1 MFCANNEVV
10 TRNLKILTLLS
21 SSISLSYICKK
32 IAPMNFLRTFLASV
46 LGTFTALFLGGII
59 FFMLIAGI
67 ASVVN
72 SDDSSA
78 AMIQDNSVLSLKL
91 NLPIMDNVPGSQDFQ
106 VSLGLDAESIQLIDL
121 VTAIDLAKTNNK
133 IKGIHLRSDYL
144 VAGWAQTK
152 TLRDALLS
160 FKDSGKFVS
169 AYADFFTQKG
179 YYLASAADSIFVN
192 PNGGVEFKG
201 LASEVLYFKD
211 FEDEYGFK
219 MEVIRHGKYKSS
231 VEPYL
236 SNSMSEAN
244 RDQIGSL
251 IASFWETIGSE
262 IAQARSISVAE
273 LDAIATDLKANLVG
287 NALKVGLIDQISYKS
302 EYIELLKNKLGI
314 SEKDK
319 LKLVDYNDILAGNA
333 AHKKGVRDKIAIIY
347 AQGPILFGE
356 GNETQ
361 IGEQVFVEAIEE
373 AAKSKRVKAIVL
385 RVNSPGGSAMISD
398 ILWNALED
406 AKKKKPL
413 LVSMGNIAAS
423 GGYYIACNADTIFA
437 DPMTVTGSIG
447 VFATIPN
454 VKGFTDNIGIN
465 AEHVMT
471 HKNAVGYSPFEPIS
485 SGFRKSALEG
495 IEHVYNT
502 FKQRVADGRNLS
514 LEEVEALAQG
524 RVWTGLQAKENGL
537 VDELGGLGAAIEAA
551 AALAEIEEYNLTSYP
566 KVETDFDDIFTLMS
580 PFTAIETQIKSV
592 LPREFSAFIEASI
605 SEKNQAPR
613 IQVRIPFLLDIR

>member
-1 MFCANNEVV
+1 M
-10 TRNLKILTLLS
+10 S
-21 SSISLSYICKK
+21 PSISLSYICKK
-32 IAPMNFLRTFLASV
+32 IAPMNFIRTFFASV
-46 LGTFTALFLGGII
+46 LGTLTALFLGGII
-59 FFMLIAGI
+59 LFMLIAGI

-72 SDDSSA
+72 SDDSST

-121 VTAIDLAKTNNK
+121 VTAIELAKTNDK

-144 VAGWAQTK
+144 AAGWAQTK

-192 PNGGVEFKG
+192 PNGGVELKG

-219 MEVIRHGKYKSS
+219 MEVIRHGKYKSA

-236 SNSMSEAN
+236 SNSMSDAN
-244 RDQIGSL
+244 REQIGSL
-251 IASFWETIGSE
+251 IASLWETIGSE
-262 IAQARSISVAE
+262 IAEARNISVAE
-273 LDAIATDLKANLVG
+273 LDAIASDLKANLVG
-287 NALKVGLIDQISYKS
+287 NALKVGLIDHITYKS
-302 EYIELLKNKLGI
+302 EYIELLKSKLGL

-333 AHKKGVRDKIAIIY
+333 AHKKGVRDKIAVIY

-356 GNETQ
+356 GSETQ
-361 IGEQVFVEAIEE
+361 IGDQVFVEAIEE

-406 AKKKKPL
+406 AKKKKTL
-413 LVSMGNIAAS
+413 VVSMGNVAAS
-423 GGYYIACNADTIFA
+423 GGYYIACNANTIFA

-454 VKGFTDNIGIN
+454 IKGFTDDIGIK

-471 HKNAVGYSPFEPIS
+471 HENAVGYSPFEPIS
-485 SGFRKSALEG
+485 PGFRKSALES
-495 IEHVYNT
+495 IEHVYDT

-551 AALAEIEEYNLTSYP
+551 AVLAEIEEYNLTSYP
-566 KVETDFDDIFTLMS
+566 KIETDFDDIFALMS
-580 PFTAIETQIKSV
+580 PFAAIETQIKSV
-592 LPREFSAFIEASI
+592 LPREFSTFIEAST

-613 IQVRIPFLLDIR
+613 IQARIPFSLDIR

>member
-1 MFCANNEVV
+1 M
-10 TRNLKILTLLS
+10 S
-21 SSISLSYICKK
+21 PSISLSYICKK
-32 IAPMNFLRTFLASV
+32 IAPMNFIRTFFASV
-46 LGTFTALFLGGII
+46 LGTLTALFLGGII
-59 FFMLIAGI
+59 LFMLIAGI

-121 VTAIDLAKTNNK
+121 VTAIELAKTNDK

-144 VAGWAQTK
+144 AAGWAQTK
-152 TLRDALLS
+152 TLRDALFS

-192 PNGGVEFKG
+192 PNGGVELKG

-219 MEVIRHGKYKSS
+219 MEVIRHGKYKSA

-244 RDQIGSL
+244 REQIGSL
-251 IASFWETIGSE
+251 IASLWETIGSE
-262 IAQARSISVAE
+262 IAEARNISVAE
-273 LDAIATDLKANLVG
+273 LDAIASDLKANLVG
-287 NALKVGLIDQISYKS
+287 NALKVGLIDHISYKS
-302 EYIELLKNKLGI
+302 EYIELLKSKLGL

-333 AHKKGVRDKIAIIY
+333 AHKKGVRDKIAVIY

-356 GNETQ
+356 GSETQ
-361 IGEQVFVEAIEE
+361 IGDQVFVEAIEE

-413 LVSMGNIAAS
+413 VVSMGNVAAS
-423 GGYYIACNADTIFA
+423 GGYYIACNANTIFA

-454 VKGFTDNIGIN
+454 IKGFTDDIGIK

-485 SGFRKSALEG
+485 PGFRKSALES
-495 IEHVYNT
+495 IEHVYDT

-551 AALAEIEEYNLTSYP
+551 AVLAEIEEYNLTSYP
-566 KVETDFDDIFTLMS
+566 KIETDFDDIFALMS
-580 PFTAIETQIKSV
+580 PFAAIETQIKSV
-592 LPREFSAFIEASI
+592 LPREFSTFIEAST

-613 IQVRIPFLLDIR
+613 IQARIPFSLDIR

>member
-1 MFCANNEVV
+1 
-10 TRNLKILTLLS
+10 
-21 SSISLSYICKK
+21 
-32 IAPMNFLRTFLASV
+32 MNFIRTFFASV
-46 LGTFTALFLGGII
+46 LGTLTALFLGGII
-59 FFMLIAGI
+59 LFMLIAGI

-72 SDDSSA
+72 SNDSSA

-121 VTAIDLAKTNNK
+121 VTAIDLAKTNDK

-144 VAGWAQTK
+144 VAGWVQTK

-179 YYLASAADSIFVN
+179 YYLASASDSIFVN

-219 MEVIRHGKYKSS
+219 MEVIRHGKYKSA

-244 RDQIGSL
+244 REQIGSL
-251 IASFWETIGSE
+251 IASLWETIGSE
-262 IAQARSISVAE
+262 IAEARSISVAE
-273 LDAIATDLKANLVG
+273 LDVIATNLEANLLG

-302 EYIELLKNKLGI
+302 EYIELLKNKLGLL
-314 SEKDK
+314 EKDK
-319 LKLVDYNDILAGNA
+319 LKLVEYNDILAGNA

-361 IGEQVFVEAIEE
+361 IGDQVFVEAIEE

-413 LVSMGNIAAS
+413 VVSMGNVAAS

-454 VKGFTDNIGIN
+454 VKGFTDDIGIK

-485 SGFRKSALEG
+485 PGFRKSALES
-495 IEHVYNT
+495 IEHVYDT

-524 RVWTGLQAKENGL
+524 RVWTGLQAKKNGL

-551 AALAEIEEYNLTSYP
+551 AVLAEIEEYNLTSYP
-566 KVETDFDDIFTLMS
+566 KVETDFDDIFALMS
-580 PFTAIETQIKSV
+580 PFTAIETQIKSL

-605 SEKNQAPR
+605 SAKNQVPR
-613 IQVRIPFLLDIR
+613 IQARIPFSLDIR

>member
-1 MFCANNEVV
+1 M
-10 TRNLKILTLLS
+10 S
-21 SSISLSYICKK
+21 PSISLSYICKK
-32 IAPMNFLRTFLASV
+32 IAPMNFIRTFFASV
-46 LGTFTALFLGGII
+46 LGTLTALFLGGII
-59 FFMLIAGI
+59 LFMLIAGI

-121 VTAIDLAKTNNK
+121 VTAIELAKTNDK

-144 VAGWAQTK
+144 AAGWAQTK

-169 AYADFFTQKG
+169 AYADFLTQKG

-192 PNGGVEFKG
+192 PNGGVELKG

-219 MEVIRHGKYKSS
+219 MEVIRHGKYKSA

-244 RDQIGSL
+244 REQIGSL
-251 IASFWETIGSE
+251 IASLWETIGSE
-262 IAQARSISVAE
+262 IAEARNMSVAE
-273 LDAIATDLKANLVG
+273 LDAIASDLKANLVG
-287 NALKVGLIDQISYKS
+287 NALKVGLIDHISYKS
-302 EYIELLKNKLGI
+302 KYVELLKSKLGL

-333 AHKKGVRDKIAIIY
+333 AHKKGVRDKIAVIY

-356 GNETQ
+356 GSETQ
-361 IGEQVFVEAIEE
+361 IGDQVFVEAIEE

-413 LVSMGNIAAS
+413 VVSMGNVAAS
-423 GGYYIACNADTIFA
+423 GGYYIACNANTIFA

-454 VKGFTDNIGIN
+454 IKGFTDDIGIK

-485 SGFRKSALEG
+485 PGFRKSALES
-495 IEHVYNT
+495 IEHVYDT

-551 AALAEIEEYNLTSYP
+551 AVLAEIEEYNLTSYP
-566 KVETDFDDIFTLMS
+566 KIETDFDDIFALMS
-580 PFTAIETQIKSV
+580 PFAAIETQIKSV
-592 LPREFSAFIEASI
+592 LPREFSTFIEAST

-613 IQVRIPFLLDIR
+613 IQARIPFSLDIR

>member
-1 MFCANNEVV
+1 M
-10 TRNLKILTLLS
+10 S
-21 SSISLSYICKK
+21 PSISLSYICKK
-32 IAPMNFLRTFLASV
+32 IAPMNFIRTFFASV
-46 LGTFTALFLGGII
+46 LGTLTALFLGGII
-59 FFMLIAGI
+59 LFMLIAGI

-121 VTAIDLAKTNNK
+121 VTAIELAKTNDK

-144 VAGWAQTK
+144 AAGWAQTK

-192 PNGGVEFKG
+192 PNGGVELKG

-219 MEVIRHGKYKSS
+219 MEVIRHGKYKSA

-236 SNSMSEAN
+236 SNSMSDAN
-244 RDQIGSL
+244 REQIGSL
-251 IASFWETIGSE
+251 IASLWETIGSE
-262 IAQARSISVAE
+262 IAEARNISVAE
-273 LDAIATDLKANLVG
+273 LDAIASDLKANLIG
-287 NALKVGLIDQISYKS
+287 NALKVGLIDHITYKS
-302 EYIELLKNKLGI
+302 EYIELLKSKLGL

-333 AHKKGVRDKIAIIY
+333 AHKKGVRDKIAVIY

-356 GNETQ
+356 GSETQ
-361 IGEQVFVEAIEE
+361 IGDQVFVEAIEE

-406 AKKKKPL
+406 AKKKKTL
-413 LVSMGNIAAS
+413 VVSMGNVAAS
-423 GGYYIACNADTIFA
+423 GGYYIACNANTIFA

-454 VKGFTDNIGIN
+454 IKGFTDDIGIK

-471 HKNAVGYSPFEPIS
+471 HENAVGYSPFEPIS
-485 SGFRKSALEG
+485 PGFRKSALES
-495 IEHVYNT
+495 IEHVYDT

-551 AALAEIEEYNLTSYP
+551 AVLAEIEEYNLTSYP
-566 KVETDFDDIFTLMS
+566 KIETDFDDIFALMS
-580 PFTAIETQIKSV
+580 PFAAIETQIKSV
-592 LPREFSAFIEASI
+592 LPREFSTFIEAST

-613 IQVRIPFLLDIR
+613 IQARIPFSLDIR

>member
-1 MFCANNEVV
+1 
-10 TRNLKILTLLS
+10 
-21 SSISLSYICKK
+21 
-32 IAPMNFLRTFLASV
+32 MNFLRIFFASV
-46 LGTFTALFLGGII
+46 LGTLTALFLGGII
-59 FFMLIAGI
+59 LFMLIAGI

-78 AMIQDNSVLSLKL
+78 AMIQENSVLSLKL

-121 VTAIDLAKTNNK
+121 ITAIDLAKTNDK

-144 VAGWAQTK
+144 MAGWAQTK

-179 YYLASAADSIFVN
+179 YYLASVADSIFVN
-192 PNGGVEFKG
+192 PNGGVELKG

-219 MEVIRHGKYKSS
+219 MEVIRHGKYKSA

-244 RDQIGSL
+244 REQIGSL
-251 IASFWETIGSE
+251 IASLWETIGSE
-262 IAQARSISVAE
+262 IAEARKISVAE

-287 NALKVGLIDQISYKS
+287 NALKVGLIDQIAYKS
-302 EYIELLKNKLGI
+302 EYVELLKNKLGLL
-314 SEKDK
+314 EKDK

-361 IGEQVFVEAIEE
+361 IGDQVFVEAIEE

-398 ILWNALED
+398 ILWNALEE

-413 LVSMGNIAAS
+413 VVSMGNVAAS

-437 DPMTVTGSIG
+437 DPMTITGSIG

-454 VKGFTDNIGIN
+454 VKGFTDDIGIK

-485 SGFRKSALEG
+485 PGFRKSALEG
-495 IEHVYNT
+495 IEHVYDT

-551 AALAEIEEYNLTSYP
+551 AVLAEIEEYNLTSYP
-566 KVETDFDDIFTLMS
+566 KVETDFDDIFALMS
-580 PFTAIETQIKSV
+580 PFAAIETQIKSA
-592 LPREFSAFIEASI
+592 LPREFRAFIEAST

-613 IQVRIPFLLDIR
+613 IQARIPFSLDIR

>member
-1 MFCANNEVV
+1 M
-10 TRNLKILTLLS
+10 S
-21 SSISLSYICKK
+21 PSISLSYICKK
-32 IAPMNFLRTFLASV
+32 IAPMNFIRTFFASV
-46 LGTFTALFLGGII
+46 LGTLTALFLGGII
-59 FFMLIAGI
+59 LFMLIAGI

-121 VTAIDLAKTNNK
+121 VTAIELAKTNDK

-144 VAGWAQTK
+144 AAGWAQTK

-192 PNGGVEFKG
+192 PNGGVELKG

-219 MEVIRHGKYKSS
+219 MEVIRHGKYKSA

-244 RDQIGSL
+244 REQIGSL
-251 IASFWETIGSE
+251 IASLWETIGSE
-262 IAQARSISVAE
+262 IAEARNISVAE
-273 LDAIATDLKANLVG
+273 LDAIASDLKANLVG
-287 NALKVGLIDQISYKS
+287 NALKVGLIDHISYKS
-302 EYIELLKNKLGI
+302 EYIELLKSKLGL

-333 AHKKGVRDKIAIIY
+333 AHKKGVRDKIAVIY

-356 GNETQ
+356 GSETQ
-361 IGEQVFVEAIEE
+361 IGDQVFVEAIEE

-413 LVSMGNIAAS
+413 VVSMGNVAAS
-423 GGYYIACNADTIFA
+423 GGYYIACNANTIFA

-454 VKGFTDNIGIN
+454 IKGFTDDIGIK

-485 SGFRKSALEG
+485 PGFRKSALEG
-495 IEHVYNT
+495 IEHVYDT

-551 AALAEIEEYNLTSYP
+551 AVLAEIEEYNLTSYP
-566 KVETDFDDIFTLMS
+566 KIETDFDDIFALMS
-580 PFTAIETQIKSV
+580 PFAAIETQIKSV
-592 LPREFSAFIEASI
+592 LPREFSTFIEAST

-613 IQVRIPFLLDIR
+613 IQARIPFSLDIR

>member
-1 MFCANNEVV
+1 M
-10 TRNLKILTLLS
+10 S
-21 SSISLSYICKK
+21 PSISLSYICKK
-32 IAPMNFLRTFLASV
+32 IAPMNFIRTFFASV
-46 LGTFTALFLGGII
+46 LGTLTALFLGGII
-59 FFMLIAGI
+59 LFMLIAGI

-121 VTAIDLAKTNNK
+121 VTAIELAKTNDK

-144 VAGWAQTK
+144 AAGWAQTK

-192 PNGGVEFKG
+192 PNGGVELKG

-219 MEVIRHGKYKSS
+219 MEVIRHGKYKSA

-244 RDQIGSL
+244 REQIGSL
-251 IASFWETIGSE
+251 IASLWETIGSE
-262 IAQARSISVAE
+262 IAEARNISVAE
-273 LDAIATDLKANLVG
+273 LDAIASDLKANLVG
-287 NALKVGLIDQISYKS
+287 NALKVGLIDHVSYKS
-302 EYIELLKNKLGI
+302 EYIELLKSKLGL

-333 AHKKGVRDKIAIIY
+333 AHKKGVRDKIAVIY

-356 GNETQ
+356 GSETQ
-361 IGEQVFVEAIEE
+361 IGDQVFVEAIEE

-413 LVSMGNIAAS
+413 VVSMGNVAAS
-423 GGYYIACNADTIFA
+423 GGYYIACNANTIFA

-454 VKGFTDNIGIN
+454 IKGFTDDIGIK

-485 SGFRKSALEG
+485 PGFRKSALEG
-495 IEHVYNT
+495 IEHVYDT

-551 AALAEIEEYNLTSYP
+551 AVLAEIEEYNLTSYP
-566 KVETDFDDIFTLMS
+566 KVETDFDDIFALMS
-580 PFTAIETQIKSV
+580 PFAAIETQIKSV
-592 LPREFSAFIEASI
+592 LPREFSTFIEAST

-613 IQVRIPFLLDIR
+613 IQARIPFSLDIR

>member
-1 MFCANNEVV
+1 M
-10 TRNLKILTLLS
+10 S
-21 SSISLSYICKK
+21 PSISLSYICKK
-32 IAPMNFLRTFLASV
+32 IAPMNFIRTFFASV
-46 LGTFTALFLGGII
+46 LGTLTALFLGGII
-59 FFMLIAGI
+59 LFVLIAGI

-121 VTAIDLAKTNNK
+121 VTAIELAKTNDK

-144 VAGWAQTK
+144 AAGWAQTK

-192 PNGGVEFKG
+192 PNGGVELKG

-219 MEVIRHGKYKSS
+219 MEVIRHGKYKSA

-244 RDQIGSL
+244 REQIGSL
-251 IASFWETIGSE
+251 IASLWETIGSE
-262 IAQARSISVAE
+262 IAEARNISVAE
-273 LDAIATDLKANLVG
+273 LDAIASDLKANLVG
-287 NALKVGLIDQISYKS
+287 NALKVGLIDHVSYKS
-302 EYIELLKNKLGI
+302 EYIELLKSKLGL

-333 AHKKGVRDKIAIIY
+333 SHKKGVRDKIAVIY

-356 GNETQ
+356 GSETQ
-361 IGEQVFVEAIEE
+361 IGDQVFVEAIEE

-413 LVSMGNIAAS
+413 VVSMGNVAAS
-423 GGYYIACNADTIFA
+423 GGYYIACNANTIFA

-454 VKGFTDNIGIN
+454 IKGFTDDIGIK

-485 SGFRKSALEG
+485 PGFRKSALEG
-495 IEHVYNT
+495 IENVYDT

-551 AALAEIEEYNLTSYP
+551 AVLAEIEEYNLTSYP
-566 KVETDFDDIFTLMS
+566 KVETDFDDIFALMS
-580 PFTAIETQIKSV
+580 PFAAIETQIKSV
-592 LPREFSAFIEASI
+592 LPREFSTFIEAST

-613 IQVRIPFLLDIR
+613 IQVRIPFSLDIR

>member
-1 MFCANNEVV
+1 
-10 TRNLKILTLLS
+10 
-21 SSISLSYICKK
+21 
-32 IAPMNFLRTFLASV
+32 MNFIRTFFASV
-46 LGTFTALFLGGII
+46 LGTLTALFLGGII
-59 FFMLIAGI
+59 LFMLIAGI

-121 VTAIDLAKTNNK
+121 VTAIELAKTNDK

-144 VAGWAQTK
+144 AAGWAQTK

-192 PNGGVEFKG
+192 PNGGVELKG

-219 MEVIRHGKYKSS
+219 MEVIRHGKYKSA

-236 SNSMSEAN
+236 SNSMSDAN
-244 RDQIGSL
+244 REQIGSL
-251 IASFWETIGSE
+251 IASLWETIGSE
-262 IAQARSISVAE
+262 IAEARNISVAE
-273 LDAIATDLKANLVG
+273 LDAIASDLKANLIG
-287 NALKVGLIDQISYKS
+287 NALKVGLIDHITYKS
-302 EYIELLKNKLGI
+302 EYIELLKSKLGL

-333 AHKKGVRDKIAIIY
+333 AHKKGVRDKIAVIY

-356 GNETQ
+356 GSETQ
-361 IGEQVFVEAIEE
+361 IGDQVFVEAIEE

-406 AKKKKPL
+406 AKKKKTL
-413 LVSMGNIAAS
+413 VVSMGNVAAS
-423 GGYYIACNADTIFA
+423 GGYYIACNANTIFA

-454 VKGFTDNIGIN
+454 IKGFTDDIGIK

-471 HKNAVGYSPFEPIS
+471 HENAVGYSPFEPIS
-485 SGFRKSALEG
+485 PGFRKSALES
-495 IEHVYNT
+495 IEHVYDT

-551 AALAEIEEYNLTSYP
+551 AVLAEIEEYNLTSYP
-566 KVETDFDDIFTLMS
+566 KIETDFDDIFALMS
-580 PFTAIETQIKSV
+580 PFAAIETQIKSV
-592 LPREFSAFIEASI
+592 LPREFSTFIEAST

-613 IQVRIPFLLDIR
+613 IQARIPFSLDIR

>member
-1 MFCANNEVV
+1 
-10 TRNLKILTLLS
+10 
-21 SSISLSYICKK
+21 
-32 IAPMNFLRTFLASV
+32 MNFLRTFFASV
-46 LGTFTALFLGGII
+46 LGTLTALFLGGII
-59 FFMLIAGI
+59 LFMLIAGI

-78 AMIQDNSVLSLKL
+78 AMIQENSVLSLKL

-121 VTAIDLAKTNNK
+121 ITAIDLAKTNDK

-144 VAGWAQTK
+144 MAGWAQTK

-179 YYLASAADSIFVN
+179 YYLASVADSIFVN
-192 PNGGVEFKG
+192 PNGGVELKG

-219 MEVIRHGKYKSS
+219 MEVIRHGKYKSA

-244 RDQIGSL
+244 REQIGSL
-251 IASFWETIGSE
+251 IASLWGTIGSE
-262 IAQARSISVAE
+262 IAEARKISVTE

-287 NALKVGLIDQISYKS
+287 NALKVGLIDQIAYKS
-302 EYIELLKNKLGI
+302 EYVELLKNKLGLL
-314 SEKDK
+314 EKDK

-361 IGEQVFVEAIEE
+361 IGDQVFVEAIEE

-398 ILWNALED
+398 ILWNALEE

-413 LVSMGNIAAS
+413 VVSMGNVAAS

-437 DPMTVTGSIG
+437 DPMTITGSIG

-454 VKGFTDNIGIN
+454 VKGFTDDIGIK

-485 SGFRKSALEG
+485 PGFRKSALEG
-495 IEHVYNT
+495 IEHVYDT

-551 AALAEIEEYNLTSYP
+551 AVLAEIEEYNLTSYP
-566 KVETDFDDIFTLMS
+566 KVETDFDDIFALMS
-580 PFTAIETQIKSV
+580 PFAAIKTQIKSA
-592 LPREFSAFIEASI
+592 LPREFSAFIEAST
-605 SEKNQAPR
+605 SKKNQAPR
-613 IQVRIPFLLDIR
+613 IQARIPFSLDIR

>member
-1 MFCANNEVV
+1 M
-10 TRNLKILTLLS
+10 S
-21 SSISLSYICKK
+21 PSISLSYICKK
-32 IAPMNFLRTFLASV
+32 IAPMNFIRTFFASV
-46 LGTFTALFLGGII
+46 LGTLTALFLGGII
-59 FFMLIAGI
+59 LFMLIAGI

-121 VTAIDLAKTNNK
+121 VTAIELAKTNDK

-144 VAGWAQTK
+144 AAGWAQTK

-192 PNGGVEFKG
+192 PNGGVELKG

-219 MEVIRHGKYKSS
+219 MEVIRHGKYKSA

-244 RDQIGSL
+244 REQIGSL
-251 IASFWETIGSE
+251 IASLWETIGSE
-262 IAQARSISVAE
+262 IAEARNISVAE
-273 LDAIATDLKANLVG
+273 LDAIASDLKANLVG
-287 NALKVGLIDQISYKS
+287 NALKVGLIDHISYKS
-302 EYIELLKNKLGI
+302 EYIDLLKSKLGL

-319 LKLVDYNDILAGNA
+319 LKLVAYNDILAGNA
-333 AHKKGVRDKIAIIY
+333 AHKKGVRDKIAVIY

-356 GNETQ
+356 GSETQ
-361 IGEQVFVEAIEE
+361 IGDQVFVEAIEE

-413 LVSMGNIAAS
+413 VVSMGNVAAS
-423 GGYYIACNADTIFA
+423 GGYYIACNANTIFA

-454 VKGFTDNIGIN
+454 IKGFTDDIGIK

-471 HKNAVGYSPFEPIS
+471 HENAVGYSPFEPIS
-485 SGFRKSALEG
+485 PGFRKSALES
-495 IEHVYNT
+495 IEHVYDT

-551 AALAEIEEYNLTSYP
+551 AVLAEIEEYNLTSYP
-566 KVETDFDDIFTLMS
+566 KVETDFDDIFALMS
-580 PFTAIETQIKSV
+580 PFAAIETQIKSV
-592 LPREFSAFIEASI
+592 LPREFSTFIEAST

-613 IQVRIPFLLDIR
+613 IQARIPFSLDIR

>member
-1 MFCANNEVV
+1 
-10 TRNLKILTLLS
+10 
-21 SSISLSYICKK
+21 
-32 IAPMNFLRTFLASV
+32 MNFLRTFFASV
-46 LGTFTALFLGGII
+46 LGTLTALFLGGII
-59 FFMLIAGI
+59 LFMLIAGI

-121 VTAIDLAKTNNK
+121 ITAIDLAKTNDK

-144 VAGWAQTK
+144 MAGWAQTK

-179 YYLASAADSIFVN
+179 YYLASVADSIFVN
-192 PNGGVEFKG
+192 PNGGVELKG

-219 MEVIRHGKYKSS
+219 MEVIRHGKYKSA

-244 RDQIGSL
+244 REQIGSL
-251 IASFWETIGSE
+251 IASLWGTIGSE
-262 IAQARSISVAE
+262 IAEARKISVTE

-287 NALKVGLIDQISYKS
+287 NALKVGLIDQIAYKS
-302 EYIELLKNKLGI
+302 EYVELLKNKLGLL
-314 SEKDK
+314 EKDK

-361 IGEQVFVEAIEE
+361 IGDQVFVEAIEK
-373 AAKSKRVKAIVL
+373 AAKNKRVKAIVL

-398 ILWNALED
+398 ILWNALEE

-413 LVSMGNIAAS
+413 VVSMGNVAAS

-437 DPMTVTGSIG
+437 DPMTITGSIG

-454 VKGFTDNIGIN
+454 VKGFTDDIGIK

-495 IEHVYNT
+495 IEHVYDT

-551 AALAEIEEYNLTSYP
+551 AVLAEIEEYNLTSYP
-566 KVETDFDDIFTLMS
+566 KVETDFDDIFALMS
-580 PFTAIETQIKSV
+580 PFAAIKTQIKSA

>member
-1 MFCANNEVV
+1 
-10 TRNLKILTLLS
+10 
-21 SSISLSYICKK
+21 
-32 IAPMNFLRTFLASV
+32 MNFIRTFFASV
-46 LGTFTALFLGGII
+46 LGTLTALFLGGII
-59 FFMLIAGI
+59 LFMLIAGI

-121 VTAIDLAKTNNK
+121 VTAIELSKTNDK

-144 VAGWAQTK
+144 AAGWAQTK

-192 PNGGVEFKG
+192 PNGGVELKG

-219 MEVIRHGKYKSS
+219 MEVIRHGKYKSA

-244 RDQIGSL
+244 REQIGSL
-251 IASFWETIGSE
+251 IASLWETIGSE
-262 IAQARSISVAE
+262 IAEARNISVAE
-273 LDAIATDLKANLVG
+273 LDAIASDLKANLVG
-287 NALKVGLIDQISYKS
+287 NALKVGLIDHISYKS
-302 EYIELLKNKLGI
+302 EYIELLKSKLGL

-333 AHKKGVRDKIAIIY
+333 SHKKGVRDKIAVIY

-356 GNETQ
+356 GSETQ
-361 IGEQVFVEAIEE
+361 IGDQIFVEAIEE

-413 LVSMGNIAAS
+413 VVSMGNVAAS
-423 GGYYIACNADTIFA
+423 GGYYIACNANTIFA

-454 VKGFTDNIGIN
+454 IKGFTDDIGIK

-485 SGFRKSALEG
+485 PGFRKSALEG
-495 IEHVYNT
+495 IKNVYDT

-551 AALAEIEEYNLTSYP
+551 AVLAEIEEYNLTSYP
-566 KVETDFDDIFTLMS
+566 KVETDFDDIFALMS
-580 PFTAIETQIKSV
+580 PFAAIETQIKSV
-592 LPREFSAFIEASI
+592 LPREFSTFIEAST

-613 IQVRIPFLLDIR
+613 IQVRIPFSLDIR

>member
-1 MFCANNEVV
+1 
-10 TRNLKILTLLS
+10 
-21 SSISLSYICKK
+21 
-32 IAPMNFLRTFLASV
+32 MNFLRTFFASV
-46 LGTFTALFLGGII
+46 LGTLTALFLGGII
-59 FFMLIAGI
+59 LFMLIAGI

-72 SDDSSA
+72 SNDSSA

-121 VTAIDLAKTNNK
+121 VTAIDLAKTNDK

-144 VAGWAQTK
+144 VAGWVQTK

-179 YYLASAADSIFVN
+179 YYLASASDSIFVN

-219 MEVIRHGKYKSS
+219 MEVIRHGKYKSA

-236 SNSMSEAN
+236 SNSMSESN
-244 RDQIGSL
+244 REQIGSL
-251 IASFWETIGSE
+251 IASLWETIGSE
-262 IAQARSISVAE
+262 IAEARSISVAE
-273 LDAIATDLKANLVG
+273 LDVIATNLEANLLG

-302 EYIELLKNKLGI
+302 EYIELLKNKLGLL
-314 SEKDK
+314 EKDK

-361 IGEQVFVEAIEE
+361 IGDQVFVEAIEE

-413 LVSMGNIAAS
+413 VVSMGNVAAS

-454 VKGFTDNIGIN
+454 VKGFTDDIGIK

-485 SGFRKSALEG
+485 PGFRKSALES
-495 IEHVYNT
+495 IEHVYDT

-524 RVWTGLQAKENGL
+524 RVWTGLQAKKNGL

-551 AALAEIEEYNLTSYP
+551 AVLAEIEEYNLTSYP
-566 KVETDFDDIFTLMS
+566 KVETDFDDIFALMS
-580 PFTAIETQIKSV
+580 PFTAIETQIKSL

-605 SEKNQAPR
+605 SEKNQVPR
-613 IQVRIPFLLDIR
+613 IQARIPFSLDIR

>member
-1 MFCANNEVV
+1 M
-10 TRNLKILTLLS
+10 S
-21 SSISLSYICKK
+21 PSISLSYICKK
-32 IAPMNFLRTFLASV
+32 IAPMNFIRTFFASV
-46 LGTFTALFLGGII
+46 LGTLTALFLGGII
-59 FFMLIAGI
+59 LFMLIAGI

-121 VTAIDLAKTNNK
+121 VTAIELAKTNDK

-144 VAGWAQTK
+144 AAGWAQTK

-192 PNGGVEFKG
+192 PNGGVELKG

-219 MEVIRHGKYKSS
+219 MEVIRHGKYKSA

-244 RDQIGSL
+244 REQIGSL
-251 IASFWETIGSE
+251 IASLWETIGSE
-262 IAQARSISVAE
+262 IAEARNISVAE
-273 LDAIATDLKANLVG
+273 LDAIASDLKANLVG
-287 NALKVGLIDQISYKS
+287 NALKVGLIDHISYKS
-302 EYIELLKNKLGI
+302 EYVELLKSKLGL

-333 AHKKGVRDKIAIIY
+333 AHKKGVRDKIAVIY

-356 GNETQ
+356 GSETQ
-361 IGEQVFVEAIEE
+361 IGDQVFVEAIEE

-413 LVSMGNIAAS
+413 IVSMGNVAAS
-423 GGYYIACNADTIFA
+423 GGYYIACNANTIFA

-454 VKGFTDNIGIN
+454 IKGFTDDIGIK

-485 SGFRKSALEG
+485 TGFRKSALEG
-495 IEHVYNT
+495 IEHVYDT

-551 AALAEIEEYNLTSYP
+551 AVLAEIEEYNLTSYP
-566 KVETDFDDIFTLMS
+566 KVETDFDDIFALMS
-580 PFTAIETQIKSV
+580 PFAAIETQIKSV
-592 LPREFSAFIEASI
+592 LPREFSTFIEAST

-613 IQVRIPFLLDIR
+613 IQARIPFSLDIR

>member
-1 MFCANNEVV
+1 MFCVNNEVV

-121 VTAIDLAKTNNK
+121 VTAIDLAKTNNN

-273 LDAIATDLKANLVG
+273 LDAIATELKANLVG

-347 AQGPILFGE
+347 AQGSILFGE

-413 LVSMGNIAAS
+413 LVSMGNVAAS

>member
-1 MFCANNEVV
+1 
-10 TRNLKILTLLS
+10 
-21 SSISLSYICKK
+21 
-32 IAPMNFLRTFLASV
+32 MNFLRTFFASV
-46 LGTFTALFLGGII
+46 LGTLTALFLGGII
-59 FFMLIAGI
+59 LFMLIAGI

-121 VTAIDLAKTNNK
+121 VTAIDLAKTNDK

-179 YYLASAADSIFVN
+179 YYLASVADSIFVN
-192 PNGGVEFKG
+192 PNGGVELKG

-219 MEVIRHGKYKSS
+219 MEVIRHGKYKSA

-244 RDQIGSL
+244 REQIGSL
-251 IASFWETIGSE
+251 IASLWETIGSE
-262 IAQARSISVAE
+262 IAEARKISVTE

-287 NALKVGLIDQISYKS
+287 NALKVGLIDQIAYKS
-302 EYIELLKNKLGI
+302 EYVELLKNKLGLL
-314 SEKDK
+314 EKDK

-361 IGEQVFVEAIEE
+361 IGDQVFVEAIEE

-413 LVSMGNIAAS
+413 VVSMGNVAAS

-454 VKGFTDNIGIN
+454 VKGFTDDIGIK

-485 SGFRKSALEG
+485 PGFRKSALEG
-495 IEHVYNT
+495 IEHVYDT

-551 AALAEIEEYNLTSYP
+551 AVLAEIEEYNLTSYP
-566 KVETDFDDIFTLMS
+566 KVETDFDDIFALMS
-580 PFTAIETQIKSV
+580 PFAAIEAQIKSA
-592 LPREFSAFIEASI
+592 LPREFSAFIEAST
-605 SEKNQAPR
+605 SEKNQVPR
-613 IQVRIPFLLDIR
+613 IQARIPFSLDIR

>member
-1 MFCANNEVV
+1 M
-10 TRNLKILTLLS
+10 S
-21 SSISLSYICKK
+21 PSISLSYICKK
-32 IAPMNFLRTFLASV
+32 IAPMNFMRTFFASV
-46 LGTFTALFLGGII
+46 LGTLTALFLGGII
-59 FFMLIAGI
+59 VFMLIAGI

-91 NLPIMDNVPGSQDFQ
+91 NLPIMDNVPVSQDFQ

-121 VTAIDLAKTNNK
+121 VTAIELAKTNDK

-144 VAGWAQTK
+144 AAGWAQTK

-192 PNGGVEFKG
+192 PNGGVELKG

-219 MEVIRHGKYKSS
+219 MEVIRHGKYKSA

-236 SNSMSEAN
+236 SNSMSDAN
-244 RDQIGSL
+244 REQIGSL
-251 IASFWETIGSE
+251 IASLWETIGSE
-262 IAQARSISVAE
+262 IAEARNISVAE
-273 LDAIATDLKANLVG
+273 LDAIASDLKANLVG
-287 NALKVGLIDQISYKS
+287 NALNVGLIDHISYKS
-302 EYIELLKNKLGI
+302 EYIELLKSKLGL

-333 AHKKGVRDKIAIIY
+333 AHKKGVRNKIAVIY

-356 GNETQ
+356 GSETQ
-361 IGEQVFVEAIEE
+361 IGDQVFVEAIEE

-406 AKKKKPL
+406 AKKKKTL
-413 LVSMGNIAAS
+413 VVSMGNVAAS
-423 GGYYIACNADTIFA
+423 GGYYIACNANTIFA

-454 VKGFTDNIGIN
+454 IKGFTDDIGIK

-471 HKNAVGYSPFEPIS
+471 HENAVGYSPFEPIS
-485 SGFRKSALEG
+485 PGFRKSALES
-495 IEHVYNT
+495 IEHVYDT

-551 AALAEIEEYNLTSYP
+551 AVLAEIEEYNLTSYP
-566 KVETDFDDIFTLMS
+566 KIETDFDDIFALMS
-580 PFTAIETQIKSV
+580 PFAAIETQIKSV
-592 LPREFSAFIEASI
+592 LPREFSTFIESST

-613 IQVRIPFLLDIR
+613 IQARIPFSLDIR

>member
-1 MFCANNEVV
+1 M
-10 TRNLKILTLLS
+10 S
-21 SSISLSYICKK
+21 PSISLSYICKK
-32 IAPMNFLRTFLASV
+32 IAPMNFIRTFFASV
-46 LGTFTALFLGGII
+46 LGTLTALFLGGII
-59 FFMLIAGI
+59 LFMLIAGI

-121 VTAIDLAKTNNK
+121 VTAIELAKTNDK

-144 VAGWAQTK
+144 AAGWAQTK

-192 PNGGVEFKG
+192 PNGGVELKG

-219 MEVIRHGKYKSS
+219 MEVIRHGKYKSA

-244 RDQIGSL
+244 REQIGSL
-251 IASFWETIGSE
+251 IASLWETIGSE
-262 IAQARSISVAE
+262 IAEARNISVAE
-273 LDAIATDLKANLVG
+273 LDAIASDLKANLVG

-302 EYIELLKNKLGI
+302 EYIELLKSKLGL

-319 LKLVDYNDILAGNA
+319 LKLVAYNDILAGNA
-333 AHKKGVRDKIAIIY
+333 AHKKGVRDKIAVIY

-356 GNETQ
+356 GSETQ
-361 IGEQVFVEAIEE
+361 IGDQVFVEAIEE

-413 LVSMGNIAAS
+413 VVSMGNVAAS
-423 GGYYIACNADTIFA
+423 GGYYIACNANTIFA

-454 VKGFTDNIGIN
+454 IKGFTDDIGIK

-471 HKNAVGYSPFEPIS
+471 HKNAVGYSPFESIS
-485 SGFRKSALEG
+485 PGFRKSALEG
-495 IEHVYNT
+495 IEYVYDT

-551 AALAEIEEYNLTSYP
+551 AVLAEIEEYNLTSYP
-566 KVETDFDDIFTLMS
+566 KVETDFDDIFALMS
-580 PFTAIETQIKSV
+580 PFAAIETQIKSV
-592 LPREFSAFIEASI
+592 LPREFSTFIEAST

-613 IQVRIPFLLDIR
+613 IQARIPFSLDIR

>member
-1 MFCANNEVV
+1 M
-10 TRNLKILTLLS
+10 S
-21 SSISLSYICKK
+21 PSISLSYICKK
-32 IAPMNFLRTFLASV
+32 IAPMNFMRTFFASV
-46 LGTFTALFLGGII
+46 LGTLTALFLGGII
-59 FFMLIAGI
+59 VFMLIAGI

-121 VTAIDLAKTNNK
+121 VTAIELAKTNDK

-144 VAGWAQTK
+144 AAGWAQTK

-192 PNGGVEFKG
+192 PNGGVELKG

-219 MEVIRHGKYKSS
+219 MEVIRHGKYKSA

-236 SNSMSEAN
+236 SNSMSDAN
-244 RDQIGSL
+244 REQIGSL
-251 IASFWETIGSE
+251 IASLWETIGSE
-262 IAQARSISVAE
+262 IAEARNISVAE
-273 LDAIATDLKANLVG
+273 LDAIASDLKANLVG
-287 NALKVGLIDQISYKS
+287 NALKVGLIDHISYKS
-302 EYIELLKNKLGI
+302 EYIELLKSKLGL

-333 AHKKGVRDKIAIIY
+333 AHKKGVRDKIAVIY

-356 GNETQ
+356 GSETQ
-361 IGEQVFVEAIEE
+361 IGDQVFVEAIEE

-406 AKKKKPL
+406 AKKKKTL
-413 LVSMGNIAAS
+413 VVSMGNVAAS
-423 GGYYIACNADTIFA
+423 GGYYIACNANTIFA

-454 VKGFTDNIGIN
+454 IKGFTDDIGIK

-471 HKNAVGYSPFEPIS
+471 HENAVGYSPFEPIS
-485 SGFRKSALEG
+485 PGFRKSALES
-495 IEHVYNT
+495 IEHVYDT

-551 AALAEIEEYNLTSYP
+551 AVLAEIEEYNLTSYP
-566 KVETDFDDIFTLMS
+566 KIETDFDDIFALMS
-580 PFTAIETQIKSV
+580 PFAAIETQIKSV
-592 LPREFSAFIEASI
+592 LPREFSTFIESST

-613 IQVRIPFLLDIR
+613 IQARIPFSLDIR

>member
-1 MFCANNEVV
+1 
-10 TRNLKILTLLS
+10 
-21 SSISLSYICKK
+21 
-32 IAPMNFLRTFLASV
+32 MNFLRTFFASV
-46 LGTFTALFLGGII
+46 LGTLTALFLGGII
-59 FFMLIAGI
+59 LFMLIAGI

-121 VTAIDLAKTNNK
+121 VTAIDLAKTNDK

-179 YYLASAADSIFVN
+179 YYLASVADSIFVN
-192 PNGGVEFKG
+192 PNGGVELKG

-219 MEVIRHGKYKSS
+219 MEVIRHGKYKSA

-244 RDQIGSL
+244 REQIGSL
-251 IASFWETIGSE
+251 IASLWETIGSE
-262 IAQARSISVAE
+262 IAEARKISVTE

-287 NALKVGLIDQISYKS
+287 NALKVGLIDQIAYKS
-302 EYIELLKNKLGI
+302 EYVELLKNKLGLL
-314 SEKDK
+314 EKDK

-361 IGEQVFVEAIEE
+361 IGDQVFVEAIEE

-413 LVSMGNIAAS
+413 VVSMGNVAAS

-454 VKGFTDNIGIN
+454 VKGFTDDIGIK

-485 SGFRKSALEG
+485 PGFRKSALEG
-495 IEHVYNT
+495 IEHVYDT

-551 AALAEIEEYNLTSYP
+551 AVLAEIEEYNLTSYP
-566 KVETDFDDIFTLMS
+566 KVETDFDDIFALMS
-580 PFTAIETQIKSV
+580 PFAAIKTQIKSA
-592 LPREFSAFIEASI
+592 LPREFSAFIEAST
-605 SEKNQAPR
+605 SEKNQVPR
-613 IQVRIPFLLDIR
+613 IQARIPFSLDIR

>member
-1 MFCANNEVV
+1 M
-10 TRNLKILTLLS
+10 S
-21 SSISLSYICKK
+21 PSISLSYICKK
-32 IAPMNFLRTFLASV
+32 IAPMNFIRTFFASV
-46 LGTFTALFLGGII
+46 LGTLTALFLGGII
-59 FFMLIAGI
+59 LFVLIAGI

-121 VTAIDLAKTNNK
+121 VTAIELAKTNDK

-144 VAGWAQTK
+144 AAGWAQTK

-160 FKDSGKFVS
+160 FKNSGKFVS

-192 PNGGVEFKG
+192 PNGGVELKG

-219 MEVIRHGKYKSS
+219 MEVIRHGKYKSA

-244 RDQIGSL
+244 REQIGSL
-251 IASFWETIGSE
+251 IASLWETIGSE
-262 IAQARSISVAE
+262 IAEARNISVAE
-273 LDAIATDLKANLVG
+273 LDAIASDLKANLVG
-287 NALKVGLIDQISYKS
+287 NALKVGLIDHVSYKS
-302 EYIELLKNKLGI
+302 EYIELLKSKLGL

-333 AHKKGVRDKIAIIY
+333 SHKKGVRDKIAVIY

-356 GNETQ
+356 GSETQ
-361 IGEQVFVEAIEE
+361 IGDQVFVEAIEE

-398 ILWNALED
+398 ILWNALEE

-413 LVSMGNIAAS
+413 VVSMGNVAAS
-423 GGYYIACNADTIFA
+423 GGYYIACNANTIFA

-454 VKGFTDNIGIN
+454 IKGFTDDIGIK

-485 SGFRKSALEG
+485 PGFRKSALEG
-495 IEHVYNT
+495 IEHVYDT

-551 AALAEIEEYNLTSYP
+551 AVLAEIEEYNLTSYP
-566 KVETDFDDIFTLMS
+566 KVETDFDDIFALMS
-580 PFTAIETQIKSV
+580 PFAAIETQIKSV
-592 LPREFSAFIEASI
+592 LPREFSTFIEAST

-613 IQVRIPFLLDIR
+613 IQVRIPFSLDIR

>member
-1 MFCANNEVV
+1 M
-10 TRNLKILTLLS
+10 S
-21 SSISLSYICKK
+21 PSISLSYICKK
-32 IAPMNFLRTFLASV
+32 IAPMNFIRTFFASV
-46 LGTFTALFLGGII
+46 LGTLTALFLGGII
-59 FFMLIAGI
+59 LFMLIAGI

-121 VTAIDLAKTNNK
+121 VTAIELAKTNDK

-144 VAGWAQTK
+144 AAGWAQTK

-160 FKDSGKFVS
+160 FKNSGKFVS

-192 PNGGVEFKG
+192 PNGGVELKG

-219 MEVIRHGKYKSS
+219 MEVIRHGKYKSA

-244 RDQIGSL
+244 REQIGSL
-251 IASFWETIGSE
+251 IASLWETIGSE
-262 IAQARSISVAE
+262 IAEARNISVAE
-273 LDAIATDLKANLVG
+273 LDAIASDLKANLVG
-287 NALKVGLIDQISYKS
+287 NALKVGLIDHVSYKS
-302 EYIELLKNKLGI
+302 EYIELLKSKLGL

-333 AHKKGVRDKIAIIY
+333 SHKKGVRDKIAVIY

-356 GNETQ
+356 GSETQ
-361 IGEQVFVEAIEE
+361 IGDQVFVEAIEE

-413 LVSMGNIAAS
+413 VVSMGNVAAS
-423 GGYYIACNADTIFA
+423 GGYYIACNANTIFA

-454 VKGFTDNIGIN
+454 IKGFTDDIGIK

-485 SGFRKSALEG
+485 PGFRKSALEG
-495 IEHVYNT
+495 IKNVYDT

-551 AALAEIEEYNLTSYP
+551 AVLAEIEEYNLTSYP
-566 KVETDFDDIFTLMS
+566 KVETDFDDIFALMS
-580 PFTAIETQIKSV
+580 PFAAIETQIKSV
-592 LPREFSAFIEASI
+592 LPREFSTFIEAST

-613 IQVRIPFLLDIR
+613 IQVRIPFSLDIR

>member
-1 MFCANNEVV
+1 M
-10 TRNLKILTLLS
+10 S
-21 SSISLSYICKK
+21 PSISLSYICKK
-32 IAPMNFLRTFLASV
+32 IAPMNFIRTFFASV
-46 LGTFTALFLGGII
+46 LGTLTALFLGGII
-59 FFMLIAGI
+59 LFMLIAGI

-121 VTAIDLAKTNNK
+121 VTAIELAKTNDK

-144 VAGWAQTK
+144 AAGWAQTK

-192 PNGGVEFKG
+192 PNGGVELKG

-219 MEVIRHGKYKSS
+219 MEVIRHGKYKSA

-244 RDQIGSL
+244 REQIGSL
-251 IASFWETIGSE
+251 IASLWETIGSE
-262 IAQARSISVAE
+262 IAEARNISVAE
-273 LDAIATDLKANLVG
+273 LDAIASDLKANLVG
-287 NALKVGLIDQISYKS
+287 NALKVGLIDHISYKS
-302 EYIELLKNKLGI
+302 EYVELLKSKLGL

-333 AHKKGVRDKIAIIY
+333 AHKKGVRDKIAVIY

-356 GNETQ
+356 GSETQ
-361 IGEQVFVEAIEE
+361 IGDQVFVEAIEE

-413 LVSMGNIAAS
+413 VVSMGNVAAS
-423 GGYYIACNADTIFA
+423 GGYYIACNANTIFA

-454 VKGFTDNIGIN
+454 IKGFTDDIGIK

-485 SGFRKSALEG
+485 PGFRKSALEG
-495 IEHVYNT
+495 IEHVYDT

-551 AALAEIEEYNLTSYP
+551 AVLAEIEEYNLTSYP
-566 KVETDFDDIFTLMS
+566 KVETDFDDIFALMS
-580 PFTAIETQIKSV
+580 PFAAIETQIKSV
-592 LPREFSAFIEASI
+592 LPREFSTFIEAST

-613 IQVRIPFLLDIR
+613 IQARIPFSLDIR

>member
-1 MFCANNEVV
+1 
-10 TRNLKILTLLS
+10 
-21 SSISLSYICKK
+21 
-32 IAPMNFLRTFLASV
+32 MNFLRTFFASV
-46 LGTFTALFLGGII
+46 LGTLTALFLGGII
-59 FFMLIAGI
+59 LFMLISGI

-72 SDDSSA
+72 SADSSA

-91 NLPIMDNVPGSQDFQ
+91 NLPIMDNVPASQDFQ
-106 VSLGLDAESIQLIDL
+106 VSLGLDAESIQLSDL
-121 VTAIDLAKTNNK
+121 VTAIDLAKTNDK

-179 YYLASAADSIFVN
+179 YYLASVADSIFVN
-192 PNGGVEFKG
+192 PNGGVELKG

-219 MEVIRHGKYKSS
+219 MEVIRHGKYKSA

-244 RDQIGSL
+244 REQIGSL
-251 IASFWETIGSE
+251 IASLWETIGSE
-262 IAQARSISVAE
+262 IAEARKISVTE

-287 NALKVGLIDQISYKS
+287 NALKVGLIDQITYKS
-302 EYIELLKNKLGI
+302 EYIELLKNKLGL

-333 AHKKGVRDKIAIIY
+333 EHKKGVRDKIAIIY

-356 GNETQ
+356 GDETQ
-361 IGEQVFVEAIEE
+361 IGDQVFVEAIEE
-373 AAKSKRVKAIVL
+373 AVKSKRVKAIVL

-413 LVSMGNIAAS
+413 VVSMGNVAAS

-437 DPMTVTGSIG
+437 DPMTITGSIG

-454 VKGFTDNIGIN
+454 VKGFTDDIGIK

-485 SGFRKSALEG
+485 PGFRKSALEG
-495 IEHVYNT
+495 IEHVYDT

-551 AALAEIEEYNLTSYP
+551 AVLAEIEEYNLTSYP
-566 KVETDFDDIFTLMS
+566 KVETDFDDIFALMS
-580 PFTAIETQIKSV
+580 PFAAIETQIKSV
-592 LPREFSAFIEASI
+592 LPREFSTFIEAST

-613 IQVRIPFLLDIR
+613 IQVRIPFSLDIR

>member
-1 MFCANNEVV
+1 M
-10 TRNLKILTLLS
+10 S
-21 SSISLSYICKK
+21 PSISLSYICKK
-32 IAPMNFLRTFLASV
+32 IAPMNFIRTFFASV
-46 LGTFTALFLGGII
+46 LGTLTALFLGGII
-59 FFMLIAGI
+59 LFMLIAGI

-121 VTAIDLAKTNNK
+121 VTAIELAKTNDK

-144 VAGWAQTK
+144 AAGWAQTK

-192 PNGGVEFKG
+192 PNGGVELKG

-219 MEVIRHGKYKSS
+219 MEVIRHGKYKSA

-236 SNSMSEAN
+236 SNSMSDAN
-244 RDQIGSL
+244 REQIGSL
-251 IASFWETIGSE
+251 IASLWETIGSE
-262 IAQARSISVAE
+262 IAEARNISVAE
-273 LDAIATDLKANLVG
+273 LDAIASDLKANLVG
-287 NALKVGLIDQISYKS
+287 NALKVGLIDHITYKS
-302 EYIELLKNKLGI
+302 EYIELLKSKLGL

-333 AHKKGVRDKIAIIY
+333 AHKKGVRDKIAVIY

-356 GNETQ
+356 GSETQ
-361 IGEQVFVEAIEE
+361 IGDQVFVEAIEE

-406 AKKKKPL
+406 AKKKKTL
-413 LVSMGNIAAS
+413 VVSMGNVAAS
-423 GGYYIACNADTIFA
+423 GGYYIACNANTIFA

-454 VKGFTDNIGIN
+454 IKGFTDDIGIK

-471 HKNAVGYSPFEPIS
+471 HENAVGYSPFEPIS
-485 SGFRKSALEG
+485 PGFRKSALES
-495 IEHVYNT
+495 IEHVYDT

-551 AALAEIEEYNLTSYP
+551 AVLAEIEEYNLTSYP
-566 KVETDFDDIFTLMS
+566 KIETDFDDIFALMS
-580 PFTAIETQIKSV
+580 PFAAIETQIKSV
-592 LPREFSAFIEASI
+592 LPREFSTFIEAST

-613 IQVRIPFLLDIR
+613 IQARIPFSLDIR

>member
-1 MFCANNEVV
+1 M
-10 TRNLKILTLLS
+10 S
-21 SSISLSYICKK
+21 PSISLSYICKK
-32 IAPMNFLRTFLASV
+32 IAPMNFIRTFFASV
-46 LGTFTALFLGGII
+46 LGTLTALFLGGII
-59 FFMLIAGI
+59 LFMLIAGI

-121 VTAIDLAKTNNK
+121 VTAIELAKTNDK

-144 VAGWAQTK
+144 AAGWAQTK

-192 PNGGVEFKG
+192 PNGGVELKG

-219 MEVIRHGKYKSS
+219 MEVIRHGKYKSA

-244 RDQIGSL
+244 REQIGSL
-251 IASFWETIGSE
+251 IASLWETIGSE
-262 IAQARSISVAE
+262 IAEARNISVAE
-273 LDAIATDLKANLVG
+273 LDAIASDLKANLVG
-287 NALKVGLIDQISYKS
+287 NALKVGLIDHVSYKS
-302 EYIELLKNKLGI
+302 EYIELLKSKLGL

-319 LKLVDYNDILAGNA
+319 LKLVDHNDILPGNA
-333 AHKKGVRDKIAIIY
+333 AHKKGVRDKIAVIY

-356 GNETQ
+356 GSETQ
-361 IGEQVFVEAIEE
+361 IGDQVFVEAIEE

-413 LVSMGNIAAS
+413 VVSMGNVAAS
-423 GGYYIACNADTIFA
+423 GGYYIACNANTIFA

-454 VKGFTDNIGIN
+454 IKGFTDDIGIK

-471 HKNAVGYSPFEPIS
+471 HKNAVGYSPFESIS
-485 SGFRKSALEG
+485 PGFRKSALEG
-495 IEHVYNT
+495 IEYVYDT

-551 AALAEIEEYNLTSYP
+551 AVLAEIEEYNLTSYP
-566 KVETDFDDIFTLMS
+566 KVETDFDDIFALMS
-580 PFTAIETQIKSV
+580 PFAAIETQIKSV
-592 LPREFSAFIEASI
+592 LPREFSTFIEAST

-613 IQVRIPFLLDIR
+613 IQARIPFSLDIR